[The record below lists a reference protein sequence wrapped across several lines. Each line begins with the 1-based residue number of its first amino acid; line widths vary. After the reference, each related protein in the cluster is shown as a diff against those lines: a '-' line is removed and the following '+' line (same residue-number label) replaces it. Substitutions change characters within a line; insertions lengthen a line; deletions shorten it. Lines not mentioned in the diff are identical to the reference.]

1 MNMLLKGFGCLL
13 FVFCFSFSLKAN
25 DLPAFSGHQD
35 TDTTISLTDETVEP
49 ETDDISTVAESEEP
63 GSTIQEENTPLRVE
77 MAPKALITSQ
87 KAYNM
92 LDPRALTFVRDYEMK
107 HEERLGKIVTKYA
120 EQIETIE
127 RILSAYEIPVELKYL
142 ALIESGFHSRAV
154 SRKGAVGPWQFMAP
168 TGRLMGLTINHQR
181 DDRRDLK
188 KSTHAA
194 AKYLKAL
201 YNQFNDWLLVIAAYN
216 GGSSRVVTAI
226 NKSQSRDFWKL
237 QYYLPLESRMHVKKY
252 IAARFILEK
261 QEEEMVMP
269 LINMDKLFAENLSG
283 LSVFRI
289 QGKYDAAV
297 MMQELDIDADT
308 FNAYNPNFQQEV
320 STRGYNLRLP
330 EDKMM
335 LFMQKDREILH
346 KSVDLLLENNNTVFS
361 NDSERYP
368 DTIVPLQSTAIIS
381 TAGGQKLVRN
391 K

>member
-13 FVFCFSFSLKAN
+13 FAFCFSFSLRAN
-25 DLPAFSGHQD
+25 DLPAFSEHQD
-35 TDTTISLTDETVEP
+35 TDTTISLTDERVES
-49 ETDDISTVAESEEP
+49 ETDSMNITESEEP
-63 GSTIQEENTPLRVE
+63 GSTIMEENTPLRAE
-77 MAPKALITSQ
+77 MAPKTLVISQ
-87 KAYNM
+87 KNYNA
-92 LDPRALTFVRDYEMK
+92 LDPRALTFVRDYEVK

-120 EQIETIE
+120 GQIETIE
-127 RILSAYEIPVELKYL
+127 RILSGYEIPVELKYL
-142 ALIESGFHSRAV
+142 ALIESGFHTTAV

-168 TGRLMGLTINHQR
+168 TGRLMGLTINQQR
-181 DDRRDLK
+181 DERRDLK

-261 QEEEMVMP
+261 QTEEMVIP
-269 LINMDKLFAENLSG
+269 FINMDKLFAENLSG
-283 LSVFRI
+283 LSVFHI
-289 QGKYDAAV
+289 QGKYDATV
-297 MMQELDIDADT
+297 MMQELDIDAGT
-308 FNAYNPNFQQEV
+308 FNEYNPNFEEEV
-320 STRGYNLRLP
+320 STSGYNLRLP

-335 LFMQKDREILH
+335 LFLQKDREILH
-346 KSVDLLLENNNTVFS
+346 KSVDLLLENNATVFS
-361 NDSERYP
+361 NDRKRYP

-381 TAGGQKLVRN
+381 TAGGQKIMKN

>member
-13 FVFCFSFSLKAN
+13 LVFCFSFSLRAN
-25 DLPAFSGHQD
+25 DLPTLAEHQD
-35 TDTTISLTDETVEP
+35 ADTTIALTDEAVEP
-49 ETDDISTVAESEEP
+49 ETNNSDTVDSEES
-63 GSTIQEENTPLRVE
+63 GSAITEENTPQQEE
-77 MAPKALITSQ
+77 MSPKALVISQ
-87 KAYNM
+87 KDYTV
-92 LDPRALTFVRDYEMK
+92 LDPRALTFVRDYETK
-107 HEERLGKIVTKYA
+107 HEERLEKIVTKYA
-120 EQIETIE
+120 QQIETIE
-127 RILSAYEIPVELKYL
+127 RILSGYEIPVELKYL
-142 ALIESGFHSRAV
+142 ALIESGFHTSAV

-181 DDRRDLK
+181 DERRDLK

-216 GGSSRVVTAI
+216 GGSSRVLTAI

-261 QEEEMVMP
+261 QQEEMVVP

-283 LSVFRI
+283 LSVLHI
-289 QGKYDAAV
+289 HGKYDATV
-297 MMQELDIDADT
+297 IMQELDIDADT
-308 FNAYNPNFQQEV
+308 FNEYNPDFEQEV

-335 LFMQKDREILH
+335 LFLQKDREILH

-361 NDSERYP
+361 NDREKYP
-368 DTIVPLQSTAIIS
+368 DTIVPLHSTAIIS
-381 TAGGQKLVRN
+381 TAGGQKIMRS